1 MMDSALPDRHE
12 ASPLDQARLLAE
24 INRLS
29 AQLRDLRSRF
39 TRRDRPR
46 EQVRMIEEDLRAKWE
61 ALRSIRAGG
70 VTPEPVRRPGGKYWR

>member
-1 MMDSALPDRHE
+1 MMDPALPERHE
-12 ASPLDQARLLAE
+12 PSPLDQTQLLAE

-39 TRRDRPR
+39 TRRNRPR
-46 EQVRMIEEDLRAKWE
+46 DQVRMIEEDLRAKWE
-61 ALRSIRAGG
+61 ALRTIRAGG

>member
-1 MMDSALPDRHE
+1 MMDPVLPNNPMP
-12 ASPLDQARLLAE
+12 SPLDQARLLAE

-46 EQVRMIEEDLRAKWE
+46 DQVRMIEEDLRAKWE
-61 ALRSIRAGG
+61 ELRTARAGG

>member
-1 MMDSALPDRHE
+1 MMDPALSERHE
-12 ASPLDQARLLAE
+12 PSPLDQTQLLAE

-39 TRRDRPR
+39 TRRNRPR
-46 EQVRMIEEDLRAKWE
+46 DQVRMIEEDLRAKWE
-61 ALRSIRAGG
+61 ALRTIRAGG

>member
-1 MMDSALPDRHE
+1 MMDPALPDTHE
-12 ASPLDQARLLAE
+12 PFPLDQARLLAE

-39 TRRDRPR
+39 TRRNRPR
-46 EQVRMIEEDLRAKWE
+46 DQVRMIEEDLRAKWE
-61 ALRSIRAGG
+61 ALRTIRAGG

>member
-1 MMDSALPDRHE
+1 MMDPAFREHSEPC
-12 ASPLDQARLLAE
+12 PLDQARLLAE

-61 ALRSIRAGG
+61 ALRTARAGG
-70 VTPEPVRRPGGKYWR
+70 ITPEPVRRPGGKYWR